1 MNKKIIIQSIL
12 FFITILFIG
21 LFIFKFLVE
30 TETKNN
36 KAKKVELSTDTNKNF
51 SNIIENIEYKSND
64 NRGNQYTIK
73 AKNGEIVKENSD
85 LLLMSDVEAIII
97 FSDYEKVTIT
107 SSGAIY
113 NIINYDTN
121 FKENIT
127 IKYAEHNMTSNNAD
141 LLFKDHRVKIYN
153 DINYNNLNTDFFA
166 DVMEIDLLTKKL
178 KIYMNSQNKKIKAT
192 YKDNGN
198 N

>member
-1 MNKKIIIQSIL
+1 MNKKIIIQLIL
-12 FFITILFIG
+12 FFIIILFIG

-30 TETKNN
+30 TEAKNN
-36 KAKKVELSTDTNKNF
+36 KAKKIELSTDTNKNF

-64 NRGNQYTIK
+64 NRGNQYIIK
-73 AKNGEIVKENSD
+73 AKYGEIVNENSN

-192 YKDNGN
+192 YKNNGN

>member
-12 FFITILFIG
+12 FFIIILFIG

-30 TETKNN
+30 TEAKNN
-36 KAKKVELSTDTNKNF
+36 KAKKIELSTDTNKNF

-64 NRGNQYTIK
+64 NRGNQYIIK
-73 AKNGEIVKENSD
+73 AKYGEIVNENSD

>member
-36 KAKKVELSTDTNKNF
+36 KAKKIELSTDTNKNF